1 MKKES
6 IESNMN
12 TKDLVLRVCNE
23 KLKKFNHINFSSL
36 RRNFAPTTLFVTE
49 IQCTHYNDM

>member
-1 MKKES
+1 
-6 IESNMN
+6 MN

-36 RRNFAPTTLFVTE
+36 IKVLAPTTLFVTE